1 MDSNNREQSGVS
13 ANNNVV
19 LMLDT
24 NENDSMLSLKDLLY
38 SVLRNL
44 GIILI
49 VAIVLG
55 GALFAYKITR
65 KTNGVISYS
74 NNVLDTSVQYDNESD
89 VEYQLRVQK
98 VGRAK
103 DLANTIT
110 RVNSQIDHQ
119 RRYVT
124 DSVYMQIDAENV
136 YETKVQYVVSM
147 DDNAVAGVDRA
158 LVNAYQNAV
167 FSGDYLDDYAKEHNI
182 KPDYIKEVIS
192 FESAVTDSSIV
203 TTEAGASKA
212 ASFTVKII
220 GPTNEFTA
228 DIADLIQ
235 ARIKSSVSQLKNKV
249 SDHKLTLVA
258 VQDNVK
264 VDASIRDNQANQTTR
279 IETLQKQII
288 GFNDALDQIAS
299 DLYLSGKEDILGYFA
314 NEADA
319 LVSDAALTD
328 NTVEVTSGG
337 DLKSSVKFGAIG
349 FIAGFFVVAVI
360 LILAYVFGK
369 KVTTQA
375 QFFGKFKS
383 VKKIGVLKPT
393 GNRCKYTEYIDVK
406 SEDDSKMSA
415 ENVNKLISNNYANII
430 KGLDKVLITGTG
442 DKKAMEETVKKL
454 GLKGDFKP
462 DIFSDP
468 DVLKDIPDYDAVVLL
483 EQRKVSLCKDIANE
497 IDLINNAGTKIIG
510 AIII

>member
-1 MDSNNREQSGVS
+1 MDSNNREQSNVS

-235 ARIKSSVSQLKNKV
+235 ARIKSSV
-249 SDHKLTLVA
+249 
-258 VQDNVK
+258 
-264 VDASIRDNQANQTTR
+264 R
-279 IETLQKQII
+279 
-288 GFNDALDQIAS
+288 
-299 DLYLSGKEDILGYFA
+299 
-314 NEADA
+314 
-319 LVSDAALTD
+319 
-328 NTVEVTSGG
+328 
-337 DLKSSVKFGAIG
+337 
-349 FIAGFFVVAVI
+349 
-360 LILAYVFGK
+360 
-369 KVTTQA
+369 
-375 QFFGKFKS
+375 
-383 VKKIGVLKPT
+383 
-393 GNRCKYTEYIDVK
+393 
-406 SEDDSKMSA
+406 M
-415 ENVNKLISNNYANII
+415 
-430 KGLDKVLITGTG
+430 
-442 DKKAMEETVKKL
+442 
-454 GLKGDFKP
+454 
-462 DIFSDP
+462 
-468 DVLKDIPDYDAVVLL
+468 
-483 EQRKVSLCKDIANE
+483 
-497 IDLINNAGTKIIG
+497 LINVERALII
-510 AIII
+510 

>member
-44 GIILI
+44 GIVLI
-49 VAIVLG
+49 VAVLLG
-55 GALFAYKITR
+55 GALFAYKITG
-65 KTNGVISYS
+65 KSVGVID
-74 NNVLDTSVQYDNESD
+74 NDVLNASQNEDESD
-89 VEYQLRVQK
+89 VEYQLRLQK
-98 VGRAK
+98 VGRAR

-110 RVNSQIDHQ
+110 KINSQIDHQ
-119 RRYVT
+119 RRYLS

-136 YETKVQYVVSM
+136 YETKVQYVITLK
-147 DDNAVAGVDRA
+147 DNATAGVDRA
-158 LVNAYQNAV
+158 LVNAYQNAIS
-167 FSGDYLDDYAKEHNI
+167 SGTYLDDYAKEHDL
-182 KPDYIKEVIS
+182 KSDYIKEVIS
-192 FESAVTDSSIV
+192 FESAVSDSTIFS
-203 TTEAGASKA
+203 TENGVSKA
-212 ASFTVKII
+212 ASFTAKII
-220 GPTNEFTA
+220 GPSNEFTG
-228 DIADLIQ
+228 DIAALIEEKVK
-235 ARIKSSVSQLKNKV
+235 ASFGQLKNNV
-249 SDHKLTLVA
+249 ADHKITLVA
-258 VQDNVK
+258 VQDNIK
-264 VDASIRDNQANQTTR
+264 VDAGIRDNQANQITR

-288 GFNDALDQIAS
+288 GFNDALDQIAK
-299 DLYLSGKEDILGYFA
+299 DLGVSGKEEILEYFA
-314 NEADA
+314 SEGLYGEAGVPEADNA
-319 LVSDAALTD
+319 ENVSFWG
-328 NTVEVTSGG
+328 TVKPG
-337 DLKSSVKFGAIG
+337 LKYGAIG
-349 FIAGFFVVAVI
+349 FIAGFFVVSVI
-360 LILAYVFGK
+360 LVLAYVFGK
-369 KVTTQA
+369 KVNTQA

-393 GNRCKYTEYIDVK
+393 GNRCKYTEYINVK

-415 ENVNKLISNNYANII
+415 ENVNKLISNNYSNII
-430 KGLDKVLITGTG
+430 KGLNKVLITGTG
-442 DKKAMEETVKKL
+442 DKKAMEDTVKKL